1 MGIDL
6 IVMDTHPTI
15 ATKLALDIT
24 KTNEIVIKIS
34 KTDKVTVVVACL
46 KDFRSKNSNSQ
57 KRYF

>member
-1 MGIDL
+1 
-6 IVMDTHPTI
+6 MDTRPTI